1 MESVAE
7 RVQYHAED
15 PPSYNDAGQLSPKTW
30 NVRAVVY
37 VERIEALKRDLERE
51 LGMSVTGDLVEYYRR
66 EGVLLWRRCPMIGA
80 AVAWGGRR
88 GDDDSDS
95 AVVVSEAANILPLVV
110 VW

>member
-7 RVQYHAED
+7 LVQYHAED

-30 NVRAVVY
+30 NVRGVVY
-37 VERIEALKRDLERE
+37 DLERE

-66 EGVLLWRRCPMIGA
+66 EGVLLWCRCPMIGA